1 MSAPDVRA
9 LLARGEHDEAARVL
23 REAGAMREAAEVL
36 AQVWRHPEAV
46 ELALASDRP
55 EDAYKHAVAS
65 NDLRLV
71 ERTIDA
77 LASRPEAAR
86 RAADV
91 AEVRGRISDAA
102 SLRRAAG
109 ELAEAAVLYERAGEL
124 GLAARIHELTND
136 LRRAGMLYERRLAEA
151 PDDAASAL
159 ALGRILLGF
168 GRAEHAVKALQLS
181 ARHPDFERESL
192 PWLVR
197 ALVSLGLLD
206 AASQVLDRIRVYA
219 PDLPIDP
226 TAASKVLAEREA
238 LPRTEVSELLLGRYR
253 VLRALGAGG
262 SGRVLAA
269 EDAFAA
275 REVAVKVLSTGGGTQ
290 GRDALSRFAR
300 EAQIAAAIEHPNV
313 VRVFEYVAEGPLLV
327 MELMTGGTL
336 EDRLGKAEPLAPMIV
351 QHVARSVLRALEV
364 VHRRG
369 VIHRDLKPANVFFGA
384 AGEVKVGDFGVA
396 HLVDAQ
402 ATLTGAMMG
411 TLAFMAPE
419 QITGDGQPDASTDL
433 YALGVMLFQMLTGA
447 LPFPGPDFVAQH
459 LGDPVPSLA
468 ERVAWLDPAFDRAL
482 AALMAKSKDERPR
495 SASDALFV
503 LDALAFPAAEEAF
516 LRALEK
522 GAIVSPQR
530 ASQRPGRTSHPPPGS
545 EGGRYVPREIVVRDG
560 VEAQVADD
568 TVLGRRVLIVPADE
582 ASVAHH
588 KALAKAVSPF
598 LQAVLAIEDDRIVLD
613 WPTGKSAARDA
624 IDPSRMSDVG
634 EALDVLEGHGLS
646 HGAIDRAHLV
656 TSDARAVLLLP
667 MTKREGSIDDD
678 RRAAAK
684 LFGGR

>member
-1 MSAPDVRA
+1 MSTPDVRA
-9 LLARGEHDEAARVL
+9 LLARGEHDEAARLL
-23 REAGAMREAAEVL
+23 REAGALREAAEVL

-46 ELALASDRP
+46 ELALASERA
-55 EDAYKHAVAS
+55 EDAYKHAMSSGDV
-65 NDLRLV
+65 RLI

-77 LASRPEAAR
+77 LASKPDAAR
-86 RAADV
+86 RAADL
-91 AEVRGRISDAA
+91 AEMRGRISDAA

-109 ELAEAAVLYERAGEL
+109 DLADAATLYERAGEL
-124 GLAARIHELTND
+124 ALAARIYERAND
-136 LRRAGMLYERRLAEA
+136 LRKAGMLYERRLVEA

-168 GRAEHAVKALQLS
+168 GRPEHAVKALQR
-181 ARHPDFERESL
+181 AAKNPEVERDAL
-192 PWLVR
+192 PWLLR
-197 ALVSLGLLD
+197 ALVALGLSD
-206 AASQVLDRIRVYA
+206 AAGEILDRLRA
-219 PDLPIDP
+219 SSPELPIDP
-226 TAASKVLAEREA
+226 IAAAKLLAEREA
-238 LPRTEVSELLLGRYR
+238 LPETEVSELLLGRYR

-275 REVAVKVLSTGGGTQ
+275 REVAVKVLSTGGGVQ

-313 VRVFEYVAEGPLLV
+313 VRVFEYVGEGPLLV

-336 EDRLGKAEPLAPMIV
+336 EDRLEKAEPLSPLIA

-369 VIHRDLKPANVFFGA
+369 VIHRDLKPANVFFGS

-459 LGDPVPSLA
+459 LGSPVPSVS
-468 ERVAWLDPAFDRAL
+468 ERAPWLDPAFDVAL
-482 AALMAKSKDERPR
+482 TTLMAKTKDERPR
-495 SASDALFV
+495 SASDALFSIV
-503 LDALAFPAAEEAF
+503 ALPFAAAEEAF
-516 LRALEK
+516 ARASDK
-522 GAIVSPQR
+522 GALTPNVER
-530 ASQRPGRTSHPPPGS
+530 ASQRPRSQPPAS
-545 EGGRYVPREIVVRDG
+545 SDGRYVPREVLVRGDI
-560 VEAQVADD
+560 EAQIAED
-568 TVLGRRVLIVPADE
+568 TLLGRRVLLMPADDV
-582 ASVAHH
+582 AIAHH
-588 KALAKAVSPF
+588 RALAKAVAPF
-598 LQAVLAIEDDRIVLD
+598 LQTVLAIDEEAKRIVLD
-613 WPTGKSAARDA
+613 WPSGSRSARDA
-624 IDPSRMSDVG
+624 IDPSRMSDVA
-634 EALDVLEGHGLS
+634 EALDVLEAHGLW

-656 TSDARAVLLLP
+656 ISDARAVLLLP
-667 MTKREGSIDDD
+667 IEKGEGSIDDD
-678 RRAAAK
+678 RRAAAR